1 MARGGAVVDGCGL
14 GRRSGWKR
22 RRAGAAPSFYG
33 ELPDRRPIIDI
44 RRIEL
49 VDGRRWPDA
58 GRRFTITS
66 AIRHHPGATDTMNPT
81 DTLATAVS
89 LVPAAI
95 FVAILVSVVAIV
107 WSVVATA
114 EPSGPRTM
122 DPAAS
127 WRGDF

>member
-1 MARGGAVVDGCGL
+1 
-14 GRRSGWKR
+14 
-22 RRAGAAPSFYG
+22 
-33 ELPDRRPIIDI
+33 
-44 RRIEL
+44 
-49 VDGRRWPDA
+49 
-58 GRRFTITS
+58 
-66 AIRHHPGATDTMNPT
+66 MNPT